1 MNPIS
6 RRKIFH
12 ALAAGASVAALKSS
26 SSAAPSPADPAPLT
40 DTNVYLDPWFIRHL
54 PLADPAALS
63 AKLTANG
70 VTEAWAGSLD
80 ALFHKD
86 IAGVNARTAETCA
99 RHPVFKPVGAI
110 NPTLPRWEDDIGRC
124 AARHRMRGVRLHP
137 NHHNYKL
144 DDPRF
149 TELLKLATGQRLF
162 VQIVVG
168 MEDERTQN
176 ALLRIAPVDL
186 TPLVK
191 ALAAAPDAR
200 VMLLNWQRST
210 GGKPTL
216 GLLKNTPVLFD
227 IALAEGIMAI
237 ETLLEELPA
246 GRFCFGSYAPVFY
259 FEAAKLKLRE
269 SALDEKQLAAI
280 THGNAANFHF

>member
-6 RRKIFH
+6 RRNLFH
-12 ALAAGASVAALKSS
+12 TLAAGASLAALKHSTPTG
-26 SSAAPSPADPAPLT
+26 AAPFPASLT

-63 AKLTANG
+63 AKLKANG

-99 RHPVFKPVGAI
+99 RHPVFKPVGAV

-124 AARHRMRGVRLHP
+124 AAKHHMRGIRLHP
-137 NHHNYKL
+137 NYHNYRL

-149 TELLKLATGQRLF
+149 TELLKLATMQKLF

-176 ALLRIAPVDL
+176 ALLRIAPVDVS
-186 TPLVK
+186 PLVN
-191 ALAAAPDAR
+191 ALAAVPDAR
-200 VMLLNWQRST
+200 VMLLNWHRLA
-210 GGKPTL
+210 GGKPAL
-216 GLLKNTPVLFD
+216 SLLKNTHVLFD
-227 IALAEGIMAI
+227 IALVEGIMGL
-237 ETLLEELPA
+237 EGLLVELPA
-246 GRFCFGSYAPVFY
+246 DRICFGSHAPIFY
-259 FEAAKLKLRE
+259 FEAARLKLRE
-269 SALDEKQLAAI
+269 SELDEKQMKAI
-280 THGNAANFHF
+280 THENAARFIS